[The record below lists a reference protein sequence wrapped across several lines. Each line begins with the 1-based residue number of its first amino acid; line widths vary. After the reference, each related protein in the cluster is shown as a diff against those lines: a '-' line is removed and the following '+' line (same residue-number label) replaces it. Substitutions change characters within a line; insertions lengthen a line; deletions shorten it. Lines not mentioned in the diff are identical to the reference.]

1 MAGAP
6 CDDVLELGQ
15 SGLGQQGPEHVH
27 ARFSVADISIG
38 GRANG
43 TAQSSGQKNPLTEAR
58 GFHNLATEG
67 SDLQASASL
76 ELHNVLGSDFDFS
89 TGLWVAASTCSAV
102 ADRERTETNERNT
115 VTALEGTVDCA
126 SSGVESACSVSL

>member
-1 MAGAP
+1 MHASAWLTSA
-6 CDDVLELGQ
+6 LE
-15 SGLGQQGPEHVH
+15 
-27 ARFSVADISIG
+27 

-89 TGLWVAASTCSAV
+89 TGLWVAASTRSAV

-115 VTALEGTVDCA
+115 VTAFEGTVDCA
-126 SSGVESACSVSL
+126 SGGVESACSVSF

>member
-1 MAGAP
+1 MW
-6 CDDVLELGQ
+6 
-15 SGLGQQGPEHVH
+15 
-27 ARFSVADISIG
+27 
-38 GRANG
+38 
-43 TAQSSGQKNPLTEAR
+43 GQKNPLTGVR
-58 GFHNLATEG
+58 GFQQSVWVDQ
-67 SDLQASASL
+67 SDSQASASL

-89 TGLWVAASTCSAV
+89 TGLWVAASTRSAV